1 MGEGEDGHRS
11 LRGTG
16 WSSARLRGRLPHH
29 HRCGGCALSDMDEM
43 FHIEVGDLHHRPNTL
58 LDQNMILSIAAFI
71 IKTFI
76 CGLCLDFVPF
86 QGEKYLFLIADMV
99 CSVQPFPGLT
109 TAHLLCAQTHNHQA
123 CSPLPAERL
132 SVTLAT

>member
-16 WSSARLRGRLPHH
+16 WSSARLGGRLPHH

-99 CSVQPFPGLT
+99 CSVPPALPRSDYGASAVCADPQPPGL
-109 TAHLLCAQTHNHQA
+109 
-123 CSPLPAERL
+123 LPT
-132 SVTLAT
+132 SC